1 MLDSLSALSAALSTP
16 VQKTKPASPTFL
28 GNAVQTA
35 GADNVTP
42 GDFSDMLTQLFGQ
55 TTDTLSKAEAASI
68 GAMQGTVPMQEAV
81 MAVTA
86 ADLSLQTAI
95 AIRDKITAA
104 YLEFSRMTI

>member
-1 MLDSLSALSAALSTP
+1 MLDSLSALSAALGTP
-16 VQKTKPASPTFL
+16 VQQNKPASPAFL
-28 GNAVQTA
+28 GNTA
-35 GADNVTP
+35 PVKDAAALP
-42 GDFSDMLTQLFGQ
+42 GDFSDMLTQLFNQ
-55 TTDTLSKAEAASI
+55 TTDSLSKAEAASI

-81 MAVTA
+81 LAVTA

>member
-16 VQKTKPASPTFL
+16 VQQNREASQAFL
-28 GNAVQTA
+28 GNTLQTTA
-35 GADNVTP
+35 ADTATP
-42 GDFSDMLTQLFGQ
+42 GDFTDMLTQLFGQ
-55 TTDTLSKAEAASI
+55 TTEALSKAEAASL